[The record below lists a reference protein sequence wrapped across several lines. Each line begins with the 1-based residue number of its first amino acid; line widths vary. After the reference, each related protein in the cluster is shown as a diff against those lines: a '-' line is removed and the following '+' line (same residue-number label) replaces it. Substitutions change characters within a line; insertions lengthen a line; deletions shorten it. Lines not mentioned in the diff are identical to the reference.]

1 MSKLYLG
8 IDVGSVSANTVILN
22 DQGKVLE
29 EHYTRIKG
37 QPLKTVQKILE
48 EILTRIPPERF
59 HSISFTGTGGKLL
72 SEILEGHFVNE
83 IIAQAKAVQHF
94 YPEIRTI
101 IDIGGE
107 DSKLIFVEEENGHY
121 KISDF
126 SMNTLCAA
134 GTGSFLDQQASRLG
148 FTIEEFGEIALKSEN
163 PPRIAGRCSV
173 FAKSDMIHLQQ
184 IATPDYDI
192 VAGLCYALARNF
204 KSNIGKGKT
213 FLKPV
218 SFQGGVAANVGMR
231 KAFQDVLELSDGDL
245 IIPKHFASM
254 GAIGAVLVTQE
265 SKHPKKTGTL
275 NLTAVK
281 EYLLHHQ
288 EKEVPLQPL
297 CLSSNHLSPSPLPS
311 PIEGEGGK
319 SDSPIKGEGEVR
331 GSPLR
336 GEGEVRGSPMQ
347 GEGVGNA
354 YPIKGEW
361 AVSDSTSGGEVE
373 KSEKIEAYLGLDV
386 GSISTNLVVIDK
398 NKRVLSKRY
407 LMTAGRPIEAV
418 RTGLQEIGAEIGDR
432 VEIKGV
438 GTTGSGRYLTADF
451 VGADLVRNEITA
463 QATAAVYIDP
473 AVDTIFEIGG
483 QDSKYISIDNRVVV
497 DFEMNKVCA
506 AGTGSFLEEQ
516 AEKLDISI
524 KEEFGKLALSAGEPV
539 RMGERCTVFIESDL
553 VHHQQRGA
561 PKDNL
566 VAGLSYSIVQNYLN
580 RVVGDRRIGDRI
592 FFQGGTAFNKGVVA
606 AFEKVLGKEIIVPEN
621 HDVTGAIGVAIL
633 SMEERTWDHSGF
645 KGFDLSQRRYEQTSF
660 ECKSCPNLCLIRKVS
675 VEGEKPLF
683 YGSRCEKYD
692 VIKRT
697 KGTNLPD
704 LFEEREKM
712 LFASYEREEDLPAD
726 APEIGIPRILYL
738 HEMMPFWKAFFA
750 ELGYRVVLSDPTNK
764 ELIRKGVENVVAETC
779 FPIKVSHGHALNLL
793 EKGVKRI
800 FLPSIVN
807 LKSPHP
813 EIPISTACPYAQA
826 FPYAVHSSIDFKKD
840 DVQVLQPIFHFRF
853 GRDHL
858 EKELVEFGK
867 TLRRGS
873 KQVKRALGKAERFQ
887 AKFYQSLLN
896 RGKEILNQ
904 IDPDEKA
911 MVIIG
916 RPYNSCDPG
925 VNLEMPKKLKDLGV
939 LAIPMDF
946 LPLDS
951 VKPTK
956 EIQEM
961 YWRYGQ
967 KILSAG
973 KIINEDPR
981 LYAVYITNFGCGPD
995 SFINHFYR
1003 DLSKGKPHLQLEID
1017 EHSADAGAITRCEAF
1032 LDSLKNAKKTK
1043 PNGLEKEKPTTDRTK
1058 KIYIPYMYDAAYAVA
1073 AAFHACGV
1081 EAEVIP
1087 ESNEETLYWGR
1098 KLTSGKECYPCI
1110 LTTGDMVKTVKDP
1123 NFDHEKAAF
1132 FMPSGNGPC
1141 RFGQYHRFHR
1151 LVLDD
1156 LGFHHVPI
1164 YAPNQDETLYNDL
1177 GIMGSQFSRLAWQ
1190 GIVAVDLLMKKL
1202 LETRPYEKEKG
1213 RGNQIY
1219 AESLNRVCEAIRTG
1233 NDLREVLHR
1242 SLESFAKVEVESP
1255 GTKPL
1260 IGIVGEIYVRL
1271 NRFSNEEVVRKIEQ
1285 FGGEAWM
1292 APMTE
1297 WVLYV
1302 NTISKKR
1309 SLQKK
1314 SFSNLLKVF
1323 LTDYYQKKDEH
1334 HLEKVFKHHLR
1345 NFGEPKTRAIFKR
1358 AKPYIDS
1365 SFEGEAILSIGKSI
1379 DFAKRG
1385 ASGII
1390 NIMPFTC
1397 MPGTIVSAL
1406 LKRYQEEHNN
1416 IPILNMAYDGQEQ
1429 TNTLTRLEAFMHQ
1442 AREFQIRK
1450 SKKI

>member
-1 MSKLYLG
+1 
-8 IDVGSVSANTVILN
+8 
-22 DQGKVLE
+22 
-29 EHYTRIKG
+29 
-37 QPLKTVQKILE
+37 
-48 EILTRIPPERF
+48 
-59 HSISFTGTGGKLL
+59 
-72 SEILEGHFVNE
+72 
-83 IIAQAKAVQHF
+83 
-94 YPEIRTI
+94 
-101 IDIGGE
+101 
-107 DSKLIFVEEENGHY
+107 
-121 KISDF
+121 
-126 SMNTLCAA
+126 
-134 GTGSFLDQQASRLG
+134 
-148 FTIEEFGEIALKSEN
+148 
-163 PPRIAGRCSV
+163 
-173 FAKSDMIHLQQ
+173 
-184 IATPDYDI
+184 
-192 VAGLCYALARNF
+192 
-204 KSNIGKGKT
+204 
-213 FLKPV
+213 
-218 SFQGGVAANVGMR
+218 
-231 KAFQDVLELSDGDL
+231 
-245 IIPKHFASM
+245 M
-254 GAIGAVLVTQE
+254 GAIGAILVTRN
-265 SKHPKKTGTL
+265 HPSSFKGGKL
-275 NLTAVK
+275 DLTPLK
-281 EYLLHHQ
+281 DYLRHHQ
-288 EKEVPLQPL
+288 EKETPLQPL
-297 CLSSNHLSPSPLPS
+297 CLSANHSSPCHQALRSQEQRKVFSIP
-311 PIEGEGGK
+311 
-319 SDSPIKGEGEVR
+319 KGE
-331 GSPLR
+331 
-336 GEGEVRGSPMQ
+336 
-347 GEGVGNA
+347 
-354 YPIKGEW
+354 
-361 AVSDSTSGGEVE
+361 E
-373 KSEKIEAYLGLDV
+373 KAEKIEAYLGLDV
-386 GSISTNLVVIDK
+386 GSISTNLVVIDQ
-398 NKRVLSKRY
+398 NKKVLAKRY

-418 RTGLQEIGAEIGDR
+418 RLGLKEIGEEIGDR

-463 QATAAVYIDP
+463 QATAAVNIDP
-473 AVDTIFEIGG
+473 NVDTIFEIGG
-483 QDSKYISIDNRVVV
+483 QDSKYISLEKGVVV

-524 KEEFGKLALSAGEPV
+524 KEEFGKLALTAEEPV

-561 PKDNL
+561 AKDNL

-580 RVVGDRRIGDRI
+580 RVVGDRRIGERI

-606 AFEKVLGKEIIVPEN
+606 AFESVLKKEIIVPEN

-633 SMEERTWDHSGF
+633 AMEERTWERSGF

-660 ECKSCPNLCLIRKVS
+660 ECKGCSNLCLIRKVS

-697 KGTNLPD
+697 KGSDLPD

-712 LFASYEREEDLPAD
+712 LFATYEKEKALPDD

-738 HEMMPFWKAFFA
+738 HEMMPFWKAFFT

-779 FPIKVSHGHALNLL
+779 FPIKVSHGHVLNLM

-813 EIPISTACPYAQA
+813 EIPISVACPYAQA
-826 FPYAVHSSIDFKKD
+826 FPYAVPSSIDFKKGA
-840 DVQVLQPIFHFRF
+840 VEVLQPILHFRF
-853 GRDHL
+853 GKDHL
-858 EKELVEFGK
+858 EKELIDFGK
-867 TLRRGS
+867 LLHRNA
-873 KQVKRALGKAERFQ
+873 KQVKKALEKAERFQ
-887 AKFYQSLLN
+887 ALFYQSLLN
-896 RGKEILNQ
+896 RGKEVLNQ
-904 IDPDEKA
+904 IKPDEKA
-911 MVIIG
+911 IVIVG

-925 VNLEMPKKLKDLGV
+925 VNLELPKKLRELGV

-951 VKPTK
+951 VRPTE
-956 EIQEM
+956 EIREM

-981 LYAVYITNFGCGPD
+981 LYAIYITNFGCGPD
-995 SFINHFYR
+995 SFISHFYR

-1032 LDSLKNAKKTK
+1032 LDSLKHVKATQFV
-1043 PNGLEKEKPTTDRTK
+1043 PSRKEKPKTDRTK
-1058 KIYIPYMYDAAYAVA
+1058 KIYIPYMYDGAFAVK
-1073 AAFHACGV
+1073 AAFEACGV

-1110 LTTGDMVKTVKDP
+1110 LTTGDMVKLVKDP
-1123 NFDHEKAAF
+1123 NFDHERAAF

-1156 LGFHHVPI
+1156 LGFQHIPI

-1177 GIMGSQFSRLAWQ
+1177 GIMGSQFSRLGWQ
-1190 GIVAVDLLMKKL
+1190 GIVAVDLLIKKL

-1213 RGNQIY
+1213 KSDRIY
-1219 AESLNRVCEAIRTG
+1219 DASLKRVCDAIRRG
-1233 NDLREVLHR
+1233 GGLEEALIQ
-1242 SLESFAKVEVESP
+1242 SLEEFGKVEVEEP

-1271 NRFSNEEVVRKIEQ
+1271 NRFSNEDVIRKIEQ
-1285 FGGEAWM
+1285 FGGEAWL

-1297 WVLYV
+1297 WILYV
-1302 NTISKKR
+1302 NTISKRR
-1309 SLQKK
+1309 SLRKK
-1314 SFSNLLKVF
+1314 SFSNLLKVL

-1334 HLEKVFKHHLR
+1334 HLEKIFKSHLR
-1345 NFGEPKTRAIFKR
+1345 NFGEPKTRSIFKK
-1358 AKPYIDS
+1358 AKPYLDS

-1385 ASGII
+1385 ASGIV

-1406 LKRYQEEHNN
+1406 LKRYREENNN

-1442 AREFQIRK
+1442 AKEFQNKRNK
-1450 SKKI
+1450 RT

>member
-1 MSKLYLG
+1 MMKKLYLG
-8 IDVGSVSANTVILN
+8 MDIGSVSANTVIMN
-22 DQGKVLE
+22 DQGEVLE

-37 QPLKTVQKILE
+37 QPLQTVQRILE
-48 EILTRIPPERF
+48 EILSRIPPDQF
-59 HSISFTGTGGKLL
+59 HSLSFTGVGGKLISDL
-72 SEILEGHFVNE
+72 LDGNFINE
-83 IIAQAKAVQHF
+83 IIAQAKAVQSL
-94 YPEIRTI
+94 YPKIRTI

-107 DSKLIFVEEENGHY
+107 DSKLIFLEEENGHL

-148 FTIEEFGEIALKSEN
+148 LTIEEFGQLALRSKN

-192 VAGLCYALARNF
+192 VAGLCFALARNF
-204 KSNIGKGKT
+204 KSNIGKGKV
-213 FLKPV
+213 FVKPI

-231 KAFQDVLELSDGDL
+231 KAFQEVLELSDGEL
-245 IIPKHFASM
+245 TIPEHFASM
-254 GAIGAVLVTQE
+254 GAIGAVMVSRE
-265 SKHPKKTGTL
+265 SKEIKTIRRL
-275 NLTAVK
+275 DLTPLK
-281 EYLLHHQ
+281 DYLQHHQ
-288 EKEVPLQPL
+288 GRERPLKQL

-311 PIEGEGGK
+311 LIKEEGVRG
-319 SDSPIKGEGEVR
+319 DFPIKGEVGEKV
-331 GSPLR
+331 S
-336 GEGEVRGSPMQ
+336 ST
-347 GEGVGNA
+347 
-354 YPIKGEW
+354 KG
-361 AVSDSTSGGEVE
+361 GGE
-373 KSEKIEAYLGLDV
+373 KSGKIEAYLGLDV

-398 NKRVLSKRY
+398 DKRVLSKRY

-418 RTGLQEIGAEIGDR
+418 RTGLQEIGEEIGDR

-463 QATAAVYIDP
+463 QATAAVEIDP
-473 AVDTIFEIGG
+473 GVDTIFEIGG
-483 QDSKYISIDNRVVV
+483 QDSKYISLDSGVVI

-524 KEEFGKLALSAGEPV
+524 KEEFGSLALSSEEPV

-561 PKDNL
+561 RKDDL

-580 RVVGDRRIGDRI
+580 RVVGDRRIGNRI

-606 AFEKVLGKEIIVPEN
+606 AFESVLGKEVVVPEN

-633 SMEERTWDHSGF
+633 AMEERTWERSSF
-645 KGFDLSQRRYEQTSF
+645 KGFDLSHRRYEHSSF
-660 ECKSCPNLCLIRKVS
+660 ECKGCPNLCLIRKVS

-697 KGTNLPD
+697 KGSDLPD
-704 LFEEREKM
+704 LFGEREKM
-712 LFASYEREEDLPAD
+712 LFAPYGGEEHLSVH
-726 APEIGIPRILYL
+726 APEIGIPGILFF
-738 HEMMPFWKAFFA
+738 HEMFPFWKAFFT
-750 ELGYRVVLSDPTNK
+750 ELGYRVVLSDPTHK

-779 FPIKVSHGHALNLL
+779 FPIKVSHGHVLNLL
-793 EKGVKRI
+793 EKGVKKI

-807 LKSPHP
+807 LKSSHP
-813 EIPISTACPYAQA
+813 EIPTNTACPYAQA

-840 DVQVLQPIFHFRF
+840 GAEILQPILHFGF
-853 GRDHL
+853 GRNTL
-858 EKELVEFGK
+858 EKELIDFGGS
-867 TLRRGS
+867 LRRGS
-873 KQVKRALGKAERFQ
+873 KRVRRALENAEKFQ
-887 AKFYQSLLN
+887 ALFYQSLLN
-896 RGKEILNQ
+896 RGKEILDRIGRN
-904 IDPDEKA
+904 EKA
-911 MVIIG
+911 MVIVG
-916 RPYNSCDPG
+916 RPYNSCDSG
-925 VNLEMPKKLKDLGV
+925 VNLEIPKKLRDLGV

-946 LPLDS
+946 LPLES
-951 VKPTK
+951 VKPTS
-956 EIQEM
+956 EIREM

-967 KILSAG
+967 RILSAG

-995 SFINHFYR
+995 SFISHFFR
-1003 DLSKGKPHLQLEID
+1003 DLSKEKPYLQLEID

-1032 LDSLKNAKKTK
+1032 LDSLKNVKATTV
-1043 PNGLEKEKPTTDRTK
+1043 PFFEKEKPKTDRTK
-1058 KIYIPYMYDAAYAVA
+1058 KIYIPYMCDHSFAVA
-1073 AAFHACGV
+1073 SAFQACGV
-1081 EAEVIP
+1081 EADVFP
-1087 ESNEETLYWGR
+1087 ESDEETLYWGR

-1110 LTTGDMVKTVKDP
+1110 LTTGDMVKLLKDP
-1123 NFDHEKAAF
+1123 NFDHQRAAF

-1156 LGFHHVPI
+1156 LGFKHVPI
-1164 YAPNQDETLYNDL
+1164 YSPNQDETLYSDL
-1177 GIMGSQFSRLAWQ
+1177 GIIGSQFTRLGWQ

-1202 LETRPYEKEKG
+1202 LETRPYEKRKG
-1213 RGNQIY
+1213 EADRVYQRALKGICETIRHGGELDK
-1219 AESLNRVCEAIRTG
+1219 ALEEGLKEFNRI
-1233 NDLREVLHR
+1233 
-1242 SLESFAKVEVESP
+1242 EVEGLRS
-1255 GTKPL
+1255 KPL
-1260 IGIVGEIYVRL
+1260 IGIVGEIFVRL
-1271 NRFSNEEVVRKIEQ
+1271 NRFANEDVIRKIER
-1285 FGGEAWM
+1285 FGGEAWI
-1292 APMTE
+1292 APLTE
-1297 WVLYV
+1297 WILYV
-1302 NTISKKR
+1302 NTISKER
-1309 SLQKK
+1309 SLRKK

-1334 HLEKVFKHHLR
+1334 RLERIFKGSLR
-1345 NFGEPKTRAIFKR
+1345 NSGEPGTKTIFKKAR
-1358 AKPYIDS
+1358 PYLDS
-1365 SFEGEAILSIGKSI
+1365 SFEGEAILSVGKTI
-1379 DFAKRG
+1379 DFAGRG
-1385 ASGII
+1385 ASGIV

-1406 LKRYQEEHNN
+1406 LKRYREEHNN

-1442 AREFQIRK
+1442 AKEFHNRN
-1450 SKKI
+1450 SKRP

>member
-1 MSKLYLG
+1 VKVVKGIKGDFKGMKKLYLG

-22 DQGKVLE
+22 DRGEVLE

-37 QPLKTVQKILE
+37 QPLKAVLRVLE
-48 EILTRIPPERF
+48 EILNRISPEAF
-59 HSISFTGTGGKLL
+59 HSLSFTGTGGKLL
-72 SEILEGHFVNE
+72 AELLGGHFVNE
-83 IIAQAKAVQHF
+83 IIAQAKAIQHL
-94 YPEIRTI
+94 YPQIRTV
-101 IDIGGE
+101 IDMGGE
-107 DSKLIFVEEENGHY
+107 DSKLIFIEEENGHL

-148 FTIEEFGEIALKSEN
+148 LTIEEFGELALKSKN

-192 VAGLCYALARNF
+192 VAGLCHALARNF
-204 KSNIGKGKT
+204 KSNIGKGKA
-213 FLKPV
+213 FVKPI

-231 KAFQDVLELSDGDL
+231 KAFQEVLELSEEE
-245 IIPKHFASM
+245 IFIPKHFASM
-254 GAIGAVLVTQE
+254 GAIGAVLVTRE
-265 SKHPKKTGTL
+265 SKEIRSLEKFD
-275 NLTAVK
+275 LTSLR
-281 EYLLHHQ
+281 EYLQSHQ
-288 EKEVPLQPL
+288 EKETPLKPL
-297 CLSSNHLSPSPLPS
+297 CLSSNHLSPPPLP
-311 PIEGEGGK
+311 
-319 SDSPIKGEGEVR
+319 SPIKGEGIKSA
-331 GSPLR
+331 SPLP
-336 GEGEVRGSPMQ
+336 SPKRFVQ
-347 GEGVGNA
+347 AG
-354 YPIKGEW
+354 IKGE
-361 AVSDSTSGGEVE
+361 GE

-386 GSISTNLVVIDK
+386 GSISTNLVVIDRE
-398 NKRVLSKRY
+398 KRVLAKQY

-418 RTGLQEIGAEIGDR
+418 RTGLREIGEEIGGR

-463 QATAAVYIDP
+463 QATAAVHIDP
-473 AVDTIFEIGG
+473 GVDTIFEIGG
-483 QDSKYISIDNRVVV
+483 QDSKYISIEKGVVI

-524 KEEFGKLALSAGEPV
+524 KGEFGSLALSAGEPV

-580 RVVGDRRIGDRI
+580 RVVGDRRIGNRI
-592 FFQGGTAFNKGVVA
+592 FFQGGTAFNQGVVA
-606 AFEKVLGKEIIVPEN
+606 AFENVLGKEITVPEN

-633 SMEERTWDHSGF
+633 AMEERAWERSGF
-645 KGFDLSQRRYEQTSF
+645 KGFDLSQRRYEQSSF
-660 ECKSCPNLCLIRKVS
+660 ECKGCPNLCLIRKVS
-675 VEGEKPLF
+675 VENEKPLF

-697 KGTNLPD
+697 KGPDFPD
-704 LFEEREKM
+704 LFEERERM
-712 LFASYEREEDLPAD
+712 LFGDQEGEKALPAD
-726 APEIGIPRILYL
+726 APEVGIPRILYL
-738 HEMMPFWKAFFA
+738 HEMMPFYKAFFT
-750 ELGYRVVLSDPTNK
+750 ELGYRVILSDATNK

-779 FPIKVSHGHALNLL
+779 FPIKVSHGHVLNLL

-800 FLPSIVN
+800 FLPSIIN
-807 LKSPHP
+807 LKSPHS
-813 EIPISTACPYAQA
+813 EIPISVACPYAQA
-826 FPYAVHSSIDFKKD
+826 FPYAVHSSIDFKKK
-840 DVQVLQPIFHFRF
+840 QAEVLQPIFHFRF
-853 GRDHL
+853 GRSHL
-858 EKELVEFGK
+858 EKELIDFGK
-867 TLRRGS
+867 SLHRGT
-873 KQVKRALGKAERFQ
+873 KQVKEAFKKAERSQ
-887 AKFYQSLLN
+887 ALFYQSLLN
-896 RGKEILNQ
+896 RGREILDQ
-904 IDPDEKA
+904 VGPDQKV
-911 MVIIG
+911 MVIVG

-925 VNLEMPKKLKDLGV
+925 VNLEIPKKLRDLGV
-939 LAIPMDF
+939 LPIPMDF

-951 VKPTK
+951 VSPTE
-956 EIQEM
+956 EIREM

-973 KIINEDPR
+973 KIIKEDPR

-995 SFINHFYR
+995 SFISHFYR

-1032 LDSLKNAKKTK
+1032 LDSLKNV
-1043 PNGLEKEKPTTDRTK
+1043 KPTQTTVSKKKKPETDRTK
-1058 KIYIPYMYDAAYAVA
+1058 KIYIPYMCDHSFAVA

-1081 EAEVIP
+1081 EADVFP
-1087 ESNEETLYWGR
+1087 ESDEETLYWGR

-1110 LTTGDMVKTVKDP
+1110 LTTGDMVKIVKNP

-1156 LGFHHVPI
+1156 LGFQHVPI
-1164 YAPNQDETLYNDL
+1164 YSPNQDETLYNDL

-1213 RGNQIY
+1213 RADQVYG
-1219 AESLNRVCEAIRTG
+1219 ESLKKVCEAIQHGGDLKQALDQSLKMFNRIEVNGTG
-1233 NDLREVLHR
+1233 E
-1242 SLESFAKVEVESP
+1242 
-1255 GTKPL
+1255 KPL
-1260 IGIVGEIYVRL
+1260 IGIVGEVYVRL
-1271 NRFSNEEVVRKIEQ
+1271 NRFSNEDVIRKIEQ

-1297 WVLYV
+1297 WILYV
-1302 NTISKKR
+1302 NTIAKRR
-1309 SLQKK
+1309 SLRNK

-1323 LTDYYQKKDEH
+1323 LTDHYQKKDEH
-1334 HLEKVFKHHLR
+1334 HLEKIFKDSLR
-1345 NFGEPKTRAIFKR
+1345 NFGEPKTRSILKKARPF
-1358 AKPYIDS
+1358 IDS

-1385 ASGII
+1385 ASGIV

-1406 LKRYQEEHNN
+1406 LKRYREENNN

-1442 AREFQIRK
+1442 AKGFHNRN
-1450 SKKI
+1450 SKRI